1 MTAYNQSNDKDAEI
15 AEDYKCWDFVE
26 ANEWLLLH
34 EHPWYELTCSVKCY
48 IHTAS
53 NMKGQVNKVP
63 FLLGKLAYLDKLNKF
78 IDTFRFYGV
87 NADENIR
94 EQFGRV
100 EAILKESAMGQR
112 KANSDEFNEA
122 YWHAVYAFSQMV
134 AFVPMIEQ
142 VAASLSDEELAQV
155 FDDADEIWSINNPIV
170 TQVIRNGKNTLLKLR
185 RWWEKL
191 PEEEEVIIKSTGFN
205 LDSIIKEEDIK
216 EHKRLIFDVCYR
228 VNNYLGY
235 AQGLKRKKLE
245 EEKAYINSLKKEIV
259 QPLVERYNTEC
270 SEIDLEATAR
280 RKELESRA
288 QNEIAQAQK
297 QIGDLLK
304 KKQSFTFFRKERDA
318 KIDATI
324 ATIERHIE
332 QLKKQLECDIVKYD
346 SEAQEK
352 IKALQEQTLGE
363 AEKGGVKEEVL
374 KKIN

>member
-1 MTAYNQSNDKDAEI
+1 M
-15 AEDYKCWDFVE
+15 
-26 ANEWLLLH
+26 
-34 EHPWYELTCSVKCY
+34 
-48 IHTAS
+48 
-53 NMKGQVNKVP
+53 
-63 FLLGKLAYLDKLNKF
+63 
-78 IDTFRFYGV
+78 
-87 NADENIR
+87 
-94 EQFGRV
+94 
-100 EAILKESAMGQR
+100 
-112 KANSDEFNEA
+112 
-122 YWHAVYAFSQMV
+122 
-134 AFVPMIEQ
+134 
-142 VAASLSDEELAQV
+142 
-155 FDDADEIWSINNPIV
+155 
-170 TQVIRNGKNTLLKLR
+170 
-185 RWWEKL
+185 
-191 PEEEEVIIKSTGFN
+191 
-205 LDSIIKEEDIK
+205 
-216 EHKRLIFDVCYR
+216 
-228 VNNYLGY
+228 
-235 AQGLKRKKLE
+235 E

-346 SEAQEK
+346 SGAQEK